1 MTVKNTAAPAA
12 EGKNTTAP
20 KETAAT
26 PSTTKAV
33 IVKQEP
39 APAAGPQI
47 ENLED
52 RLHRLNQ
59 LFSLQAK
66 YQRLCT
72 SELKM
77 AEFTISA
84 DKEDTTISISDQ
96 NRNRFET
103 SNPEVVSQ
111 VIDFLKLTI
120 KERKKLLEPQLKW

>member
-1 MTVKNTAAPAA
+1 M
-12 EGKNTTAP
+12 
-20 KETAAT
+20 
-26 PSTTKAV
+26 
-33 IVKQEP
+33 
-39 APAAGPQI
+39 
-47 ENLED
+47 
-52 RLHRLNQ
+52 HRLNQ

-72 SELKM
+72 SELKL

-120 KERKKLLEPQLKW
+120 TQRKKLLEPQLKW